1 MLALADLFSFHLWTG
16 FQQKILRKQTVKMV
30 GYNRGFGTNFL
41 QNWAL
46 RKLVEF
52 VISAARRSLIL
63 GQEYRKHRGF
73 GTYFLQ
79 NWALRKLVEFVI
91 SAARRLLILGQEYR
105 KQLLKRDSLQ
115 YVRDKRKHFNRGKG
129 RGVKKGQLNLENED
143 NQPVNLLLLM
153 KEGTAFSLPRLTG
166 KIKFWSENDS

>member
-1 MLALADLFSFHLWTG
+1 
-16 FQQKILRKQTVKMV
+16 MV
-30 GYNRGFGTNFL
+30 GYN
-41 QNWAL
+41 
-46 RKLVEF
+46 
-52 VISAARRSLIL
+52 
-63 GQEYRKHRGF
+63 RGF

-153 KEGTAFSLPRLTG
+153 KEGTAISLPRLTG

>member
-1 MLALADLFSFHLWTG
+1 M
-16 FQQKILRKQTVKMV
+16 I
-30 GYNRGFGTNFL
+30 TNYSVSGVFKTL
-41 QNWAL
+41 L
-46 RKLVEF
+46 T
-52 VISAARRSLIL
+52 AARRSLIL

-105 KQLLKRDSLQ
+105 KQLLKRDSFQ

-153 KEGTAFSLPRLTG
+153 KEGTAISLPRLTG